1 MHTSYVVVLKLTTN
15 KKKNK
20 VFLIRVVLFLQM
32 TPFATP
38 YHSRTMSF
46 NLDWTMADWLS
57 RKMNGRTVS
66 HPAPTPTLMI
76 NIVARGYDKAQHKH
90 STSHTTSP
98 NHHPQISP
106 RMGLISWL
114 YPLPCRLG

>member
-1 MHTSYVVVLKLTTN
+1 
-15 KKKNK
+15 
-20 VFLIRVVLFLQM
+20 
-32 TPFATP
+32 
-38 YHSRTMSF
+38 MSF
-46 NLDWTMADWLS
+46 NLDWAKADWFS

-98 NHHPQISP
+98 NHHP
-106 RMGLISWL
+106 
-114 YPLPCRLG
+114 